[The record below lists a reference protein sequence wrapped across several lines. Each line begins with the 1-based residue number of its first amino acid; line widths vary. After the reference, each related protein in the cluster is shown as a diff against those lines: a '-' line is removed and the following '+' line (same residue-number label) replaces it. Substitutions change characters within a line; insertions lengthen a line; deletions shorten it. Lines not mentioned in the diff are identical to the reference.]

1 MSDTQ
6 NPALDEDGRGSYEVR
21 GDADVTVRRVDELE
35 YFHHGAFGRLR
46 AGLGVRA
53 FGMQV
58 VRLRPHSDLYP
69 EHDHKDNDQE
79 EVYVTL
85 AGRATLTV
93 QDQEYTLEPGVFVR
107 VGPEETRKVVTDNE
121 PIELVVIGGV
131 PGLAYTPPPYT
142 ESGAALAV
150 ATAAPTSVAVGE
162 AVTFDASEST
172 PGSGAERLSYAWDF
186 ESTGSFVETSET
198 STHAY
203 ERPGTYTATLRVTD
217 SAGRSDKDKVQID
230 VRP

>member
-1 MSDTQ
+1 MHRAA
-6 NPALDEDGRGSYEVR
+6 NEEDPVSQTPREA
-21 GDADVTVRRVDELE
+21 ADVTVKRVDELE

-58 VRLRPHSDLYP
+58 VKLTPHSDLYP
-69 EHDHKDNDQE
+69 EHDHADNDQE

-85 AGRATLTV
+85 AGRATLSVGT
-93 QDQEYTLEPGVFVR
+93 QQYTLEPGVFVR
-107 VGPEETRKVVTDNE
+107 VGPQATRKVVTDTD
-121 PIELVVIGGV
+121 PVELVVIGGV
-131 PGLAYTPPPYT
+131 PGHPYTPPPYT

-150 ATAAPTSVAVGE
+150 ASASPTSLAVGE
-162 AVTFDASEST
+162 AVTFDGSEST
-172 PGSGAERLSYAWDF
+172 PGSGAERLTYAWDF
-186 ESTGSFVETSET
+186 KGTGSFVETGELA
-198 STHAY
+198 THAY
-203 ERPGTYTATLRVTD
+203 EMPGTYTATLRVTD